1 MKIIIDAMGGD
12 LAPREPVLGAI
23 MARKE
28 FGCDITLVGQEEK
41 IRAILEREKIEL
53 PLGIDIVNA
62 TEVIEI
68 CDDPSTAWRRKK
80 DSSMTVGLKMLS
92 AGEGDAFISAGSTG
106 ALLSAATLLV
116 KRIPGVK
123 RAAVAPIVP
132 TGAGG
137 AVLIDA
143 GANAECT
150 SEYMAQFAMMGS
162 FYAEKALGR
171 ANPKVGLVNIG
182 AEPSKG
188 NELYKEVNALLTA
201 AGEQG
206 KLNFV
211 GNTEPVELS
220 SEDAPDVI
228 VADGFTGNILLKT
241 MEGTAKFIVKNLK
254 SLFTTNLKTK
264 AAYLMLKGNM
274 GSFKKMLDSRETGGT
289 ALLGLKKPVFK
300 AHGSSDAY
308 AMLHAVEKAIAFAEA
323 DIIGAIARD
332 VDSFL
337 LTEEAEQ
344 AK

>member
-1 MKIIIDAMGGD
+1 MNIIIDAMGGD

-23 MARKE
+23 LARKE
-28 FGCDITLVGQEEK
+28 FGCNITLVGQEEK
-41 IRAILEREKIEL
+41 IRSILNSEKIDL
-53 PLGIDIVNA
+53 PPGVSIVNA

-68 CDDPSTAWRRKK
+68 CDDPATAWRKKK
-80 DSSMTVGLKMLS
+80 DSSMTVGLKLLS
-92 AGEGDAFISAGSTG
+92 AGEGDVFISAGSTG

-116 KRIPGVK
+116 KRIAGVK

-150 SEYMAQFAMMGS
+150 AEYMTQFALMGS

-171 ANPKVGLVNIG
+171 SNPRVGLVNIG

-188 NELYKEVNALLTA
+188 SELYKQVHEMLTA
-201 AGEQG
+201 AGKAG

-220 SEDAPDVI
+220 SENAPDVI

-241 MEGTAKFIVKNLK
+241 MEGTAKFIVHNLK

-264 AAYLMLKGNM
+264 ASYLLLKGNM
-274 GSFKKMLDSRETGGT
+274 GGFKKMLDSRETGGT

-308 AMLHAVEKAIAFAEA
+308 AMLHAVEKAIDFANA
-323 DIIGAIARD
+323 GIIDAIAAD
-332 VDSFL
+332 VSTL
-337 LTEEAEQ
+337 NQTEEAGSAQ
-344 AK
+344 

>member
-12 LAPREPVLGAI
+12 LAPREPVLGAV
-23 MARKE
+23 MAHRE
-28 FGCDITLVGQEEK
+28 FGCDIVLVGQEER
-41 IRAILEREKIEL
+41 IRSILEKDNITL
-53 PLGIDIVNA
+53 PRGITLVNA
-62 TEVIEI
+62 TQVIEI
-68 CDDPSTAWRRKK
+68 CDDPATAWRKKK
-80 DSSMTVGLKMLS
+80 DSSMTVGLKMLA

-150 SEYMAQFAMMGS
+150 PEYMAQFALMGS
-162 FYAEKALGR
+162 FYAEKVLR
-171 ANPKVGLVNIG
+171 RENPRVGLVNIG

-188 NELYKEVNALLTA
+188 NELYKQVNALLTA
-201 AGEQG
+201 AGEKG
-206 KLNFV
+206 TLNFV
-211 GNTEPVELS
+211 GNTEPVELA
-220 SEDAPDVI
+220 SENAPDVI

-241 MEGTAKFIVKNLK
+241 MEGTAKFIVHNLK

-274 GSFKKMLDSRETGGT
+274 GGFKKMLDSRETGGT
-289 ALLGLKKPVFK
+289 ALLGLQKPVFK

-308 AMLHAVEKAIAFAEA
+308 AMLHAVEKAIDYANA
-323 DIIGAIARD
+323 DIISAIAKD
-332 VDSFL
+332 VNSL
-337 LTEEAEQ
+337 LLAQEAEQ
-344 AK
+344 

>member
-1 MKIIIDAMGGD
+1 MNIIIDAMGGD
-12 LAPREPVLGAI
+12 LAPREPILGAI
-23 MARKE
+23 LARKE
-28 FGCDITLVGQEEK
+28 YGCDITLVGQEEK
-41 IRAILEREKIEL
+41 IRSILEREKIDL
-53 PLGIDIVNA
+53 PPGITVVNA

-150 SEYMAQFAMMGS
+150 AEYMAQFALMGS
-162 FYAEKALGR
+162 FYAEKALGKT
-171 ANPKVGLVNIG
+171 NPRVGLVNIG

-201 AGEQG
+201 AGESG

-220 SEDAPDVI
+220 SDNAPDVI

-241 MEGTAKFIVKNLK
+241 MEGTAKFIVHNLK

-274 GSFKKMLDSRETGGT
+274 GGFKKMLDSRETGGT

-308 AMLHAVEKAIAFAEA
+308 AMLHAIEKAIAFADA

-337 LTEEAEQ
+337 LKEEAQ
-344 AK
+344 QQS

>member
-12 LAPREPVLGAI
+12 LAPREPVLGAV
-23 MARKE
+23 MAHRE
-28 FGCDITLVGQEEK
+28 FGCDIVLVGQEEC
-41 IRAILEREKIEL
+41 IRSILEKDNITL
-53 PLGIDIVNA
+53 PRGITLVNA
-62 TEVIEI
+62 TQVIEI
-68 CDDPSTAWRRKK
+68 CDDPATAWRKKK
-80 DSSMTVGLKMLS
+80 DSSMTVGLKMLA

-150 SEYMAQFAMMGS
+150 PEYMAQFALMGS
-162 FYAEKALGR
+162 FYAEKVLR
-171 ANPKVGLVNIG
+171 RENPRVGLVNIG

-188 NELYKEVNALLTA
+188 NELYKQVNALLTA
-201 AGEQG
+201 AGEKG
-206 KLNFV
+206 TLNFV
-211 GNTEPVELS
+211 GNTEPVELA
-220 SEDAPDVI
+220 SENAPDVI

-241 MEGTAKFIVKNLK
+241 MEGTAKFIVHNLK

-274 GSFKKMLDSRETGGT
+274 GGFKKMLDSRETGGT
-289 ALLGLKKPVFK
+289 ALLGLQKPVFK

-308 AMLHAVEKAIAFAEA
+308 AMLHAVEKAIDYANA
-323 DIIGAIARD
+323 DIISAIAKD
-332 VDSFL
+332 VNSL
-337 LTEEAEQ
+337 LLAQEAEQ
-344 AK
+344 